1 MSQSAVEG
9 LREASRAHAE
19 FREALLE
26 LSDDPTKANIVRY
39 LNASRAL
46 DGEPLED
53 PPPRR
58 GRRNGPGSSK

>member
-26 LSDDPTKANIVRY
+26 LSDDPTNANIVRY

-58 GRRNGPGSSK
+58 RRRNGPGSSK

>member
-9 LREASRAHAE
+9 PREASRALAE

-26 LSDDPTKANIVRY
+26 LSDVPTKANIVRY

-46 DGEPLED
+46 DGAPLEG
-53 PPPRR
+53 PRPRR

>member
-9 LREASRAHAE
+9 PRGASRTLAE

-46 DGEPLED
+46 DGESLEG

>member
-9 LREASRAHAE
+9 LREASRAYAE

-26 LSDDPTKANIVRY
+26 LSDDPTKPNIVRY

-46 DGEPLED
+46 DGEPLRI
-53 PPPRR
+53 PQPRR